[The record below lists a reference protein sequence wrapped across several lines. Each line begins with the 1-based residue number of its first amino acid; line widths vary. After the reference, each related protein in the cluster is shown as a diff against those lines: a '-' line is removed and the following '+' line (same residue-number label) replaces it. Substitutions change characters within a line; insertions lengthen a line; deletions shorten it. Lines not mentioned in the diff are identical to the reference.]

1 MDITK
6 QLDRTT
12 VITKFSTIEA
22 GLLVPY
28 PKGFTSMT
36 WMGIEFS
43 WKRGTKR
50 EGCTLKRGKSYGKY
64 KYVDTVNSNYKPDD
78 LNSHGRELTREEAIE
93 ECLKPF
99 QLRVA
104 NNDMSIITECACCG
118 KIRVGR
124 ENERDKWGHLFWNK
138 YVGESVFK
146 DDRSSSTFA
155 LPKHEFVYLPI
166 CPECIGHIIKG
177 DFKPTEEDTSDE

>member
-1 MDITK
+1 MDKTI

-12 VITKFSTIEA
+12 VIKEFDKIEA

-28 PKGFTSMT
+28 PQGFTAMI

-43 WKRGTKR
+43 WKRGTLKS
-50 EGCTLKRGKSYGKY
+50 GCTLKRGKAYGKF

-78 LNSHGRELTREEAIE
+78 LNSHGRELTREEAME

-99 QLRVA
+99 PLRVA
-104 NNDMSIITECACCG
+104 NNDMSIITECAGCG
-118 KIRVGR
+118 EIRVGR
-124 ENERDKWGHLFWNK
+124 ENEKDKWGHLFWSK

-146 DDRSSSTFA
+146 DVRSNSTFS
-155 LPKHEFVYLPI
+155 LPKHEFITLFM
-166 CPECIGHIIKG
+166 CPECIQRIINGELKVG
-177 DFKPTEEDTSDE
+177 ANDDA